1 MNDDVEIEVATV
13 HSVKG
18 ETHVATLYMETSY
31 KGKYESQRIGE
42 QLCGIPYM
50 GTSVDTKMSLRI
62 AYVAMSRPRYMLC
75 MAIKKENYE
84 QLDSAQLSNLWEI
97 IEI

>member
-1 MNDDVEIEVATV
+1 MSEDVEIEVSTV

-18 ETHVATLYMETSY
+18 ESHVATLYMETSF
-31 KGKYESQRIGE
+31 KGKCESQRIGE
-42 QLCGIPYM
+42 QLCGIPYTGSSINM
-50 GTSVDTKMSLRI
+50 KMSLRI

-75 MAIKKENYE
+75 MAIQKENYKL
-84 QLDSAQLSNLWEI
+84 LDSVRLSNLWEI